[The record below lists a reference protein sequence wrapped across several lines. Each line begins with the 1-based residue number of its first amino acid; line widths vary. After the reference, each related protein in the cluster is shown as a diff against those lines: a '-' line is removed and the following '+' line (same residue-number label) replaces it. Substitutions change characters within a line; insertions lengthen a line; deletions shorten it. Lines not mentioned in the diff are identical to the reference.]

1 MVPCPLS
8 GYLQE
13 AHRIL
18 GSCLGSVSACC
29 VISESLSISETFD
42 PRAVVEMEWS

>member
-8 GYLQE
+8 GYPQV

-18 GSCLGSVSACC
+18 GSCLGSASACC
-29 VISESLSISETFD
+29 VIPESLSISEPFD
-42 PRAVVEMEWS
+42 PRAVVEMEWC